1 MILLVSCLIL
11 TPVTELR
18 YFDTIT
24 IRHKDTRVFLH
35 SHPDRYPLK
44 YDDGRISSQGM
55 RYTHVPHARV
65 LTPCL
70 RSTGYWLWPRG
81 LEQPLADHSY

>member
-1 MILLVSCLIL
+1 MTPFVSYSVLM
-11 TPVTELR
+11 PMTELR
-18 YFDTIT
+18 YFDTIS

-55 RYTHVPHARV
+55 RYTCVPHARV
-65 LTPCL
+65 LTPYL
-70 RSTGYWLWPRG
+70 RSTGHWLWSRG